1 MSQTHFFSY
10 PLGEAD
16 WPPGPVV
23 LALGVFDGVHLGHR
37 AVIGRAVEVA
47 RAKGLPASVLTFV
60 EHPRTVLRPDQPVPL
75 LSTWREKRELMA
87 ELGVDRVIGAHFT
100 PSLAQIEAEE
110 FVRRILVDHL
120 CAEHVVVG
128 YNFRFGHEAAG
139 NPDLLA
145 RLSAE
150 LGYGF
155 EVVQPFKLGDTPVSS
170 SAIRR
175 LLATGQIQ
183 EANRLLGYSYGLRG
197 LVVGGDQRGRRIGFP
212 TANLHVDDRKLLPAF
227 GVYAGFACWAGER
240 RPCVVNIGIRPT
252 FDPPQ
257 LKVEGHILDFSG
269 DLYGQTITL
278 SLERHLR
285 GERAFPS
292 VDALVTQ
299 IQADVREARTMLL
312 ATEVQGS

>member
-1 MSQTHFFSY
+1 MTQTHFFSY

-47 RAKGLPASVLTFV
+47 RQKGLPAAVLTFV

-75 LSTWREKRELMA
+75 LTTWREKRERLA
-87 ELGVDRVIGAHFT
+87 TLGVDRVIGAHFT
-100 PSLAQIEAEE
+100 PALANIEAEE

-120 CAEHVVVG
+120 AAAHVVVG
-128 YNFRFGHEAAG
+128 YNFRFGHQAAG
-139 NPDLLA
+139 SPDLLEDLA
-145 RLSAE
+145 AE

-155 EVVQPFKLGDTPVSS
+155 EVVPPFTLEGTPVSS
-170 SAIRR
+170 SLIRR
-175 LLATGQIQ
+175 LLATGKVP

-212 TANLHVDDRKLLPAF
+212 TANLHIDERKMLPAF
-227 GVYAGFACWAGER
+227 GVYAGFASWAGER
-240 RPCVVNIGIRPT
+240 WPCVVNIGIRPT

-257 LKVEGHILDFSG
+257 LKVEAHILDYSG
-269 DLYGQTITL
+269 DLYGQTVTL

-292 VDALVTQ
+292 IDALISQ
-299 IQADVREARTMLL
+299 IEADVAEARAMLL
-312 ATEVQGS
+312 ASEVTGS